1 MRKYILIILLII
13 VCVLCFGLMIFG
25 FKVGN
30 FKINSYS
37 EIELASDERKKLLAE
52 LGNKITNEFEVK
64 NKNLTAIAQEY
75 KTKKAE
81 YDKLVAEGQI
91 TDKSIYNS
99 IELYNM
105 DYLWTKIGNYATE
118 KEVTLQLDVTKST
131 SATSI
136 SSEYVMCDLS
146 FTVTGEYIAITDFIY
161 SIEDDDSLNF
171 EISDFSMEKGGENL
185 QATFVVKGVPVNSKT
200 LSSIPTSAQAE
211 YEEVL
216 SSTNSSN

>member
-81 YDKLVAEGQI
+81 YDI
-91 TDKSIYNS
+91 DKN
-99 IELYNM
+99 
-105 DYLWTKIGNYATE
+105 DY
-118 KEVTLQLDVTKST
+118 V
-131 SATSI
+131 
-136 SSEYVMCDLS
+136 C
-146 FTVTGEYIAITDFIY
+146 FT
-161 SIEDDDSLNF
+161 
-171 EISDFSMEKGGENL
+171 
-185 QATFVVKGVPVNSKT
+185 
-200 LSSIPTSAQAE
+200 
-211 YEEVL
+211 
-216 SSTNSSN
+216 